1 MDKYVSWSTW
11 SILDLYYIMNMY
23 VDPYQL
29 ICRMYTHKNY
39 SCARNQ
45 IWTGDTRIFSPL
57 LYQLSYPDHYRRII
71 FILLDGLGRCQ
82 LKKTQFSI
90 KSLGREIAFLEY
102 SKRRLCKFQYEQ
114 WDGLWIIHMEIPCSK
129 VFISTCILYTTRLV
143 YDKRKNSAR
152 IRL

>member
-57 LYQLSYPDHYRRII
+57 LYQLSYPDHSGCIA
-71 FILLDGLGRCQ
+71 LLEDWGLCQ
-82 LKKTQFSI
+82 LKKPK
-90 KSLGREIAFLEY
+90 KSYKILPRPWSFLDLQKEDFVSVRVMIWTVNY
-102 SKRRLCKFQYEQ
+102 L
-114 WDGLWIIHMEIPCSK
+114 IMEIPCLYM
-129 VFISTCILYTTRLV
+129 FICKYIVSIDLW
-143 YDKRKNSAR
+143 
-152 IRL
+152 